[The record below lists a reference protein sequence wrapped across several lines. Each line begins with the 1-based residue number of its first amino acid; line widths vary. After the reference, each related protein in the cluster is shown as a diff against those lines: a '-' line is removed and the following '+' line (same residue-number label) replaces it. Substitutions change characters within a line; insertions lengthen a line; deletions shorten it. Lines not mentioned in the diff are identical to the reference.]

1 MWYKKLNSN
10 LPESANL
17 TPNFQLKDIKLEQ
30 VIQTIGL
37 LLIAMMGAAV
47 TTLMPLLV
55 GAYSDSGLFTDQQV
69 GWLTSADV
77 AGILLASA
85 SAFFWSRRVN
95 WRLMTILGISGFI
108 AANWLTTYLQNFEL
122 LMIVRFIA
130 GVACGATYAISLAAL
145 GDYKRT
151 DMAFGALVTIQ
162 VIFGTIG
169 FWLLPNILGE
179 HGLSGMFQFFN
190 ICLLPT
196 LLFCLI
202 SFPKNQKQA
211 SSQAFSIDGSVK
223 AAVLIFLGVVTYYFA
238 QGTVWA
244 YLERIG
250 VAAQLTGADIGW
262 ILGLGF
268 AISAIGSMLS
278 GYYVEKLGRN
288 SGLYLTAVI
297 QLPCLVA
304 LYFMGPDNAYWVYAI
319 TTIIYQVM
327 WSFIVPIMMA
337 IFNQIDRSGKL
348 IVLCVSAFKVG
359 LVIGPPVAGWVV
371 TFFHVNE
378 VLWIGGI
385 AILLSVFISVK
396 SNNILLAEAQK

>member
-1 MWYKKLNSN
+1 VTAERFS
-10 LPESANL
+10 
-17 TPNFQLKDIKLEQ
+17 LKQFSVEQ
-30 VIQTIGL
+30 ILQTVGL

-85 SAFFWSRRVN
+85 SAFFWSRKVN
-95 WRLMTILGISGFI
+95 WRWVTIIGIVGFI
-108 AANWLTTYLQNFEL
+108 VANWLSTSIEQFHL
-122 LMIVRFIA
+122 LFMVRFAA

-145 GDYKRT
+145 GDYQRT
-151 DMAFGALVTIQ
+151 DRAFGAVVTIQ
-162 VIFGTIG
+162 VIFGTVG
-169 FWLLPNILGE
+169 FWLLPTVLVDF
-179 HGLSGMFQFFN
+179 GLAGMFQFFN
-190 ICLLPT
+190 LCLIPT
-196 LLFCLI
+196 LLCCLI
-202 SFPKNQKQA
+202 TFPSNKKTA
-211 SSQAFSIDGSVK
+211 EVGKFTIDGSL
-223 AAVLIFLGVVTYYFA
+223 AAALYIFIGVVIYYFA

-250 VAAQLTGADIGW
+250 VTAHLSGADIGV

-268 AISAIGSMLS
+268 AISALGSMLS

-288 SGLYLTAVI
+288 SGLYLTAII
-297 QLPCLVA
+297 QIPCLAA
-304 LYFMGPDNAYWVYAI
+304 LYFMGPDNAYWIYAV
-319 TTIIYQVM
+319 TTIVYQVM

-337 IFNQIDRSGKL
+337 IFNEIDKSGKL

-359 LVIGPPVAGWVV
+359 LVVGPPVAGWVV
-371 TFFHVNE
+371 THFHVNE

-385 AILLSVFISVK
+385 AIVMSVAISVK
-396 SNNILLAEAQK
+396 SNQILTNTTPLDQKEI